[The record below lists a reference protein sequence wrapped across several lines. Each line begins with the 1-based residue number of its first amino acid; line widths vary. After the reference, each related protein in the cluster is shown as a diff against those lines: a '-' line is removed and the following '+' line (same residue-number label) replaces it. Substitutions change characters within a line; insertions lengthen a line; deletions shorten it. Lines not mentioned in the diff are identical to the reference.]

1 MKALSQAFSHSL
13 PHMHTSET
21 PETITIADV
30 ARRAGVSISTVSRVV
45 NDSAPVDEPTAVRVR
60 EAVAMLGYVPQ
71 AAARNLAKRS
81 TNTIGLLLPSI
92 GEDFFSLMMRGIE
105 KEATA
110 AGYDLLIA
118 TQASIDSHQ
127 GSRFPFGRHNTD
139 GMLIFTGNLEIRE
152 ITPLYQSGFPIV
164 LLYESAPKTLH
175 IPTVTVENRDGTRKI
190 IDHLI
195 EVHNRRRIAFI
206 RGPVG
211 NEDSNW
217 REMGYR
223 ASLAAHGIPYDP
235 EIVVRGEYNTDTSIR
250 AITSLIKNGQ
260 NLEAIF
266 GGSDEG
272 AIGAFLA
279 LNKLGIRIPED
290 IAVVGF
296 DDLTLAQYL
305 HPALTT
311 VHAPTEEVGR
321 VAFRQLHRLLHK
333 EEVEDLT
340 LLPTELI
347 IRQSCG
353 CP

>member
-1 MKALSQAFSHSL
+1 MTSL
-13 PHMHTSET
+13 DPA
-21 PETITIADV
+21 ETITIADV
-30 ARRAGVSISTVSRVV
+30 AHRAGVSISTVSRVV
-45 NDSAPVDEPTAVRVR
+45 NDSAPVDEPTAVKVR
-60 EAVAMLGYVPQ
+60 EAIQALGYIPQ
-71 AAARNLAKRS
+71 AAARNLAKRT

-92 GEDFFSLMMRGIE
+92 GEDFFSMMMRGIE
-105 KEATA
+105 QEAAA
-110 AGYDLLIA
+110 AGFDLLIA
-118 TQASIDSHQ
+118 TQASIDSHN
-127 GSRFPFGRHNTD
+127 GSRLPFGRHNTD
-139 GMLIFTGNLEIRE
+139 GMLIFTGNLDIQG
-152 ITPLYQSGFPIV
+152 ITPLYNSGFPIV

-175 IPTVTVENRDGTRKI
+175 IPTVTVENKDGTRKI

-195 EVHNRRRIAFI
+195 EIHNRRRIAFI
-206 RGPVG
+206 KGPIG

-217 REMGYR
+217 RELGYR
-223 ASLAAHGIPYDP
+223 ASLAAHGIRFDP
-235 EIVVRGEYNTDTSIR
+235 RLMVRGEFNTDTSIR
-250 AITSLIKNGQ
+250 VITALLKNGSKPD
-260 NLEAIF
+260 AIF

-279 LNKLGIRIPED
+279 LNKLGIRIPDD

-321 VAFRQLHRLLHK
+321 VAFHQLLRLLRR
-333 EEVEDLT
+333 EEVEALT
-340 LLPTELI
+340 LLPTELT

>member
-1 MKALSQAFSHSL
+1 MNTISPVS
-13 PHMHTSET
+13 P
-21 PETITIADV
+21 ITIADV
-30 ARRAGVSISTVSRVV
+30 AERAGVSISTVSRVV
-45 NDSAPVDEPTAVRVR
+45 NSSAPVDDATAEKVR
-60 EAVAMLGYVPQ
+60 EAIDALGYIPQ
-71 AAARNLAKRS
+71 AAARNLARRT

-105 KEATA
+105 LEATA

-118 TQASIDSHQ
+118 TQAGFDARKAI
-127 GSRFPFGRHNTD
+127 RLPFGKHNTD
-139 GMLIFTGNLEIRE
+139 GMLIFTGNLDTRE
-152 ITPLYQSGFPIV
+152 ITPLYHAGFPIV
-164 LLYESAPKTLH
+164 LLYESAPKSLH
-175 IPTVTVENRDGTRKI
+175 IPTVTVENKEGTRKI

-195 EVHNRRRIAFI
+195 EVHGCRRIAFLK
-206 RGPVG
+206 GPAE

-217 REMGYR
+217 RELGYS

-235 EIVVRGEYNTDTSIR
+235 RLVTWGDFNTDISVR
-250 AITSLIKNGQ
+250 AVLELMQNGTRPD
-260 NLEAIF
+260 AIF

-272 AIGAFLA
+272 AFGAFLA
-279 LNKLGIRIPED
+279 LNKLGLRIPQD
-290 IAVVGF
+290 VAVAGF
-296 DDLTLAQYL
+296 DDLTLAQHL

-321 VAFRQLHRLLHK
+321 VAFRQLHRLLRR
-333 EEVEDLT
+333 EEVEPLT

>member
-1 MKALSQAFSHSL
+1 MNSTDSL
-13 PHMHTSET
+13 FPV
-21 PETITIADV
+21 TIADV
-30 ARRAGVSISTVSRVV
+30 AEQAGVSISTVSRVV
-45 NDSAPVDEPTAVRVR
+45 NGSAPVDDATAEKVRK
-60 EAVAMLGYVPQ
+60 AVVALGYIPQ
-71 AAARNLAKRS
+71 AAARNLARRS

-105 KEATA
+105 QEATA
-110 AGYDLLIA
+110 AGFDLLIA
-118 TQASIDSHQ
+118 TQASIDSHS
-127 GSRFPFGRHNTD
+127 GSQLPFGRHNTD
-139 GMLIFTGNLEIRE
+139 GMLIFTGNLDIQG
-152 ITPLYQSGFPIV
+152 ITPLYHAGFPIV

-175 IPTVTVENRDGTRKI
+175 IPTVTVENKDGTRKI

-195 EVHNRRRIAFI
+195 EVHNRRRIAFVK
-206 RGPVG
+206 GPIG

-217 REMGYR
+217 RELGYR
-223 ASLAAHGIPYDP
+223 ASLAAHGIRFDP
-235 EIVVRGEYNTDTSIR
+235 RLMVRGEFNTDTSIR
-250 AITSLIKNGQ
+250 VITALLQNGSKPD
-260 NLEAIF
+260 AIF

-279 LNKLGIRIPED
+279 LNKLGIRIPDD

-305 HPALTT
+305 HPGLTT

-321 VAFRQLHRLLHK
+321 VAFHQLLRLLRK
-333 EEVEDLT
+333 EEVEPLT